1 MGFLGKWIRFS
12 TPHKH
17 IQTMVTVIV
26 ALTAATGIVGMLI
39 GHSAADNFYFHKISR
54 MESVLSM
61 DVAHS

>member
-1 MGFLGKWIRFS
+1 
-12 TPHKH
+12 
-17 IQTMVTVIV
+17 MVTVIV